1 MTNEEI
7 NKTLDEEEK
16 KMRNEL
22 EATKRN
28 FSSLANIE
36 EPNKEDQEEKLEK
49 FRSYLVSDF
58 KKFSTPQ
65 LLSQIVEIIN
75 STYVDEVKI
84 RNETE
89 NHYLSDEMNDEE
101 ENPNNVENDL
111 TMIKNKEINCYK

>member
-16 KMRNEL
+16 KMQNEL

-28 FSSLANIE
+28 FSSLANIQ

-89 NHYLSDEMNDEE
+89 NQYLSDEMNEE
-101 ENPNNVENDL
+101 AENSTNVENDL
-111 TMIKNKEINCYK
+111 TKIKNKEISCYK